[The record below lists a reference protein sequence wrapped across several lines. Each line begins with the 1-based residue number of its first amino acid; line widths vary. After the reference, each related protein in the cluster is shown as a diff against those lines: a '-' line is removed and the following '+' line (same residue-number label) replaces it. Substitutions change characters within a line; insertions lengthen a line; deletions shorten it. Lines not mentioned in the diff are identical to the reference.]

1 MKKTNDLITD
11 SIVMDAPDTEMVAG
25 PDSTTETTT
34 EPEAKE
40 MSELDKLINKRTGYW
55 AINLELADLKWI
67 KNGCNNKFPFTGP
80 NEAFMLMNCYLGF
93 SSAIGTL
100 EAATNSGIEN
110 PTANLSASA
119 IEACALILNKYD
131 GSGLDTAQRVFRIA
145 IALNT
150 VIMEMKSL
158 DSQISKLREAET
170 TPASN

>member
-11 SIVMDAPDTEMVAG
+11 SIVMDSPDTEMVAG
-25 PDSTTETTT
+25 PDSSTETTT

-119 IEACALILNKYD
+119 IEACALILNKYE

-158 DSQISKLREAET
+158 DSQIAKLQET
-170 TPASN
+170 KTDLASN

>member
-1 MKKTNDLITD
+1 MKKTTDLITD
-11 SIVMDAPDTEMVAG
+11 SLVMDSPDTEIVAG
-25 PDSTTETTT
+25 SEPSTETTT

-40 MSELDKLINKRTGYW
+40 LSEIDKLINKRTGYW

-119 IEACALILNKYD
+119 IEACALILNKYE
-131 GSGLDTAQRVFRIA
+131 GAGLDTAQRVFRIA
-145 IALNT
+145 IALNN

-158 DSQISKLREAET
+158 DSQIAKLREAET
-170 TPASN
+170 TPDSN

>member
-11 SIVMDAPDTEMVAG
+11 SLVMDAPDTEMVAG
-25 PDSTTETTT
+25 PDPSTETTT

-40 MSELDKLINKRTGYW
+40 MSEVDKLINKRTGYW
-55 AINLELADLKWI
+55 AINLEAADLKWI

-93 SSAIGTL
+93 SSALGTL
-100 EAATNSGIEN
+100 EAASNSGIDN
-110 PTANLSASA
+110 PTVNLSASA
-119 IEACALILNKYD
+119 IEACALILNKYE

-145 IALNT
+145 IALNN

-158 DSQISKLREAET
+158 DSEIAKLREIDLS
-170 TPASN
+170 PN

>member
-1 MKKTNDLITD
+1 MKQTKDLITD
-11 SIVMDAPDTEMVAG
+11 SLVMDAPDTEMVAG
-25 PDSTTETTT
+25 PESSTETTT

-40 MSELDKLINKRTGYW
+40 MSDVDKLINKRTGYW
-55 AINLELADLKWI
+55 AVNLDLADLKWI

-93 SSAIGTL
+93 ASAIGTL
-100 EAATNSGIEN
+100 EASTNNGIDT

-119 IEACALILNKYD
+119 IEACALILNKYE

-158 DSQISKLREAET
+158 DSQITKLRETET
-170 TPASN
+170 APASN

>member
-1 MKKTNDLITD
+1 MKQTKDLITD
-11 SIVMDAPDTEMVAG
+11 SLVMDAPDTEMVAG
-25 PDSTTETTT
+25 PESSTETAT

-40 MSELDKLINKRTGYW
+40 MSEIDKLINKRTGYW
-55 AINLELADLKWI
+55 AINLDLADLKWI

-93 SSAIGTL
+93 ASAIGTL
-100 EAATNSGIEN
+100 EASTNHGIDS

-119 IEACALILNKYD
+119 IEACALILNRYE

-145 IALNT
+145 IALNN

-158 DSQISKLREAET
+158 DSEIAKLRETET

>member
-1 MKKTNDLITD
+1 MKKTTDLITD
-11 SIVMDAPDTEMVAG
+11 SLVMDSPDTEIAAG
-25 PDSTTETTT
+25 SEPSTETTT

-55 AINLELADLKWI
+55 AINLDLTDLKWI
-67 KNGCNNKFPFTGP
+67 KNGCNNKFPFIGP
-80 NEAFMLMNCYLGF
+80 NEAFMLMTCYLGF

-119 IEACALILNKYD
+119 IEACALILNRYE

-158 DSQISKLREAET
+158 DSEIAKLREIDLS
-170 TPASN
+170 PN

>member
-1 MKKTNDLITD
+1 MKKTTDLITD
-11 SIVMDAPDTEMVAG
+11 SLVMDSPDTEIVAG
-25 PDSTTETTT
+25 SEPSTETTT

-55 AINLELADLKWI
+55 AINLDLTDLKWI
-67 KNGCNNKFPFTGP
+67 KNGCNNKFPFIGP
-80 NEAFMLMNCYLGF
+80 NEAFMLMTCYLGF

-119 IEACALILNKYD
+119 IEACALILNRYE

-158 DSQISKLREAET
+158 DSELAKLRENET